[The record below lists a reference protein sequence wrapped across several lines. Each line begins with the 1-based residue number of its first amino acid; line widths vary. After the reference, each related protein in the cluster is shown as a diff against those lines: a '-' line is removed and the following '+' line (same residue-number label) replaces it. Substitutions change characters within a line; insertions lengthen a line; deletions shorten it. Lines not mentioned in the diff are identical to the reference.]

1 MPSHP
6 QGLLR
11 TCLQHPR
18 RTQRGMKRTP
28 SSLLLGKSIKI
39 NVKYKLFRMCL
50 SVSYSRFAQYFRFF
64 FFLSE
69 KKRPKKVPGSGKS
82 FHGPENNQNQRMSS
96 VEILTKKDFR
106 RHATE
111 RNYCEL
117 SCRQV
122 WQWTR
127 EKTCYV
133 FFSTLKN

>member
-1 MPSHP
+1 MWSINYLECASPFHTP
-6 QGLLR
+6 GL
-11 TCLQHPR
+11 H
-18 RTQRGMKRTP
+18 
-28 SSLLLGKSIKI
+28 SI
-39 NVKYKLFRMCL
+39 LD
-50 SVSYSRFAQYFRFF
+50 SF

-69 KKRPKKVPGSGKS
+69 KKRPKEVPGSGKS

-127 EKTCYV
+127 EKTC
-133 FFSTLKN
+133 